1 MFQPIGDHILVRPL
15 QKEEKTKS
23 GLFLPDSAQEKPQSG
38 TVIAVGHGKYVGEKL
53 VTFDEMGIKE
63 GQVVMFTKY
72 GPTEIQVEGE
82 DLFVLDAND
91 ILGVTA

>member
-1 MFQPIGDHILVRPL
+1 MFQPIGDHVLVRPL
-15 QKEEKTKS
+15 SKEEKTKS
-23 GLFLPDSAQEKPQSG
+23 GLFIPDSAQEKPQSG

-63 GQVVMFTKY
+63 GQTVMFTKY
-72 GPTEIQVEGE
+72 GPTEVQIEGE

>member
-1 MFQPIGDHILVRPL
+1 MFQPIGDHVLVRPL
-15 QKEEKTKS
+15 SKEEKTKS
-23 GLFLPDSAQEKPQSG
+23 GLFIPDSAQEKPQSG

-53 VTFDEMGIKE
+53 VTFEEMGIKE
-63 GQVVMFTKY
+63 GQTVMFTKY
-72 GPTEIQVEGE
+72 GPTEVQIEGE